1 MINDDIE
8 AILED
13 IGKQSPLNNFSQFLV
28 PTNLQKITIFHNFRY
43 FIYSID
49 LFFRFVVKSCVPG
62 TTRISEF

>member
-8 AILED
+8 AILKD
-13 IGKQSPLNNFSQFLV
+13 IGKKYPLNNFSQFLV

-49 LFFRFVVKSCVPG
+49 LFSDFSDL
-62 TTRISEF
+62 